1 MFFFGKDRDD
11 SASDATPEPL
21 PEGTRRVH
29 VVFEGRVQGVGFRW
43 TARSIATELGLTG
56 WVRNED
62 DYNTVTMELQGPS
75 DKIGEFFT
83 GIVMAYKRYPI
94 HYHIA
99 EKEDIE
105 PVPGEKGFGV
115 LY

>member
-1 MFFFGKDRDD
+1 MFLFGKKQTG
-11 SASDATPEPL
+11 STPDPDPGPL

-43 TARSIATELGLTG
+43 NARAIALELGLTG

-62 DYNTVTMELQGPS
+62 DFNTVTMELQGPS

-105 PVPGEKGFGV
+105 PIAGEKGFGV
-115 LY
+115 RY

>member
-1 MFFFGKDRDD
+1 MFLFGKKQEGKPA
-11 SASDATPEPL
+11 ASSPEPL

-43 TARSIATELGLTG
+43 TARSVATELGLTG

-83 GIVMAYKRYPI
+83 GLVMAYKRYPI

-99 EKEDIE
+99 EKEDID
-105 PVPGEKGFGV
+105 PIAGETGFGV
-115 LY
+115 RY

>member
-1 MFFFGKDRDD
+1 MFLFGKNKG
-11 SASDATPEPL
+11 SNASSTPSEPL

-43 TARSIATELGLTG
+43 TARSVALELGLTG

-62 DYNTVTMELQGPS
+62 DGYTVTVELQGPS

-83 GIVMAYKRYPI
+83 GIVMAYKHYPI

-99 EKEDIE
+99 EKEDIT
-105 PVPGEKGFGV
+105 PVQGETGFGV
-115 LY
+115 RY

>member
-1 MFFFGKDRDD
+1 MFLFGRTKGTDT
-11 SASDATPEPL
+11 SDTAAGPL
-21 PEGTRRVH
+21 PEGTRRVR

-43 TARSIATELGLTG
+43 TARSVALELGLTG

-62 DYNTVTMELQGPS
+62 DGYTVTMELQGLS
-75 DKIGEFFT
+75 EKIAEFFT
-83 GIVMAYKRYPI
+83 GIVMAYKHYPI

-105 PVPGEKGFGV
+105 PVVGEKGFGV
-115 LY
+115 RY

>member
-1 MFFFGKDRDD
+1 MFLFGRK
-11 SASDATPEPL
+11 SDAAEPIDRNKPL

-43 TARSIATELGLTG
+43 NARAVATELGLTG

-62 DYNTVTMELQGPS
+62 DGTVTVELQGPG

-83 GIVMAYKRYPI
+83 GIVMAYQRFPI

-99 EKEDIE
+99 EKEDI
-105 PVPGEKGFGV
+105 PPIAGETHFGV
-115 LY
+115 RY

>member
-1 MFFFGKDRDD
+1 MFLFGKNKGDEMP
-11 SASDATPEPL
+11 SEPPEPL

-43 TARSIATELGLTG
+43 TARSVATDLGLTG

-75 DKIGEFFT
+75 ERIGEFFT
-83 GIVMAYKRYPI
+83 GIVMAYKHYPI

-105 PVPGEKGFGV
+105 PIPGEKGFGV
-115 LY
+115 RY

>member
-1 MFFFGKDRDD
+1 MFPFGRHKDD
-11 SASDATPEPL
+11 SASSSTPEPL
-21 PEGTRRVH
+21 PEGTRRVR

-43 TARSIATELGLTG
+43 TARSVATELGLTG

-62 DYNTVTMELQGPS
+62 DGYTVTVELQGLS
-75 DKIGEFFT
+75 EKIGEFFT

-105 PVPGEKGFGV
+105 PIAGEKGFGV
-115 LY
+115 RY

>member
-1 MFFFGKDRDD
+1 MFPFGKNKGNEAP
-11 SASDATPEPL
+11 SAAPGPL

-43 TARSIATELGLTG
+43 TARSVATELGLTG

-62 DYNTVTMELQGPS
+62 DYNTVTMELQGS
-75 DKIGEFFT
+75 SEKIGEFFT

-99 EKEDIE
+99 EKEDID
-105 PVPGEKGFGV
+105 PIMGETGFGV
-115 LY
+115 RY